1 MLTDRRENPKQP
13 GLMHNPHMLPADYFA
28 SRERF
33 HELARGLDIETRA
46 FPQGHDDNGVPLTTD
61 IAWLGPPDAD
71 TVIVIASGT
80 HGVEGYAGAACQF
93 RFLERWR
100 ESHGNSDHA
109 AAGYG
114 WLLVHA
120 VNPWGYRHDS
130 RVTRE
135 NVDLNR
141 NFVEFPISTP
151 DPGGY
156 GKWHDILV
164 THFRPLPRGWWN
176 EARLL
181 SRGLTAARRRRLQE
195 AITEGQ
201 YAYPDG
207 LFYGGTG
214 PATSRLVWEE
224 IMQTYVTGRRRA
236 VLLDIHT
243 GLGKRG
249 ACELMTDLP
258 ASAHEV
264 RLMNSWFEGAVTSL
278 IGDDSVSAQVAGT
291 LTAAFNRIAAEQRY
305 PIGLEFG
312 TCSPIAVLYA
322 LREDQWCRNHGAAS
336 PAERACAGKRMREA
350 FACRDARWHDDV
362 VGRFEQVL
370 DQLQQGLMRSG

>member
-1 MLTDRRENPKQP
+1 LITPEGPQ
-13 GLMHNPHMLPADYFA
+13 LMHNLRMLPTDYFA

-33 HELARGLDIETRA
+33 IQLCRAVGVETRA
-46 FPQGHDDNGVPLTTD
+46 FPEGHDDDGALLTTD
-61 IAWLGPPDAD
+61 VAWFGPQDAE
-71 TVIVIASGT
+71 TVIIVASGT

-93 RFLERWR
+93 RLLETWR
-100 ESHGNSDHA
+100 ERYGNDGQTS
-109 AAGYG
+109 AGYG

-120 VNPWGYRHDS
+120 VNPWGYRYDS

-141 NFVEFPISTP
+141 NFVEFPVDVP

-156 GKWHDILV
+156 GKWHDLLV
-164 THFRPLPRGWWN
+164 THFHPSPRGWFN

-181 SRGLTAARRRRLQE
+181 SCGITAAKRRQLQE

-214 PATSRLVWEE
+214 PVASRLVWEE
-224 IMQTYVTGRRRA
+224 IMQTWVAGRRRA
-236 VLLDIHT
+236 VLLDLHT

-249 ACELMTDLP
+249 ACELIADLP

-264 RLMNSWFEGAVTSL
+264 QVMNRWFDGALTSL
-278 IGDDSVSAQVAGT
+278 VSGGSVSAYVVGT
-291 LTAAFNRIAAEQRY
+291 LTAAFDRLAVEQRY

-312 TCSPIAVLYA
+312 TRPPIAVLYA
-322 LREDQWCRNHGAAS
+322 LREDLWCRNHPSTVSAAD
-336 PAERACAGKRMREA
+336 RARARRKMREA
-350 FACRDARWHDDV
+350 FACWDRQWHDDV
-362 VGRFEQVL
+362 VGRFEQVVG
-370 DQLQQGLMRSG
+370 QLLRGLADSG